1 MQLKEAIIDYLL
13 EDSPTLHQGLALLG
27 VAGTAPVLFHNASMQ
42 RTPVFTPL
50 IVQHFREL
58 LMLDAVP
65 EQKALVLDTPAP
77 APVDRRAA
85 LGIKLEPVG
94 KQWVE
99 MEDDEPL
106 INATDISRLS
116 IELSNLY
123 KLRST
128 TANRKHDATT
138 NEQRAEIYA
147 ECEKIQDQIV
157 FKKKLIEQL
166 KKGEPIE
173 HIETEDDLKLDRLPD
188 NPLELMKLQQNLR
201 TYRSRYAKKLDMYP
215 EGHPNH
221 LPNKQ
226 LYSRYVRKLDLVDA
240 KLKAVG

>member
-13 EDSPTLHQGLALLG
+13 EDAPTLQQGLALLG

-50 IVQHFREL
+50 IIQHFREL
-58 LMLDAVP
+58 LLHDAVP

-77 APVDRRAA
+77 APAVHIARHTFRPAPHP
-85 LGIKLEPVG
+85 ER
-94 KQWVE
+94 VE
-99 MEDDEPL
+99 IEDDDPI

-240 KLKAVG
+240 KLKAAV